1 MIYSSIEEVFKDFN
15 YLVKEC
21 SIEQLASNRPD
32 ISVIE
37 KYLSQLQSFDDMFV
51 LKFFQS
57 LIKDFGLKV
66 SNWKNEVIVH
76 KLPALVLIP
85 EVGIRVCVEK
95 NDEGLKLKGKDGVV
109 EYFQELPQNSFVLEF
124 GAKKEIEKKY
134 TATQMFKDIA
144 LKQKKYIIYA
154 AVASLSIN
162 IFALVSSIYSMQVYD
177 RVIPTAG
184 ISTLVSLSIGAFIA
198 ILLEM
203 VLKIARSSILEKA
216 NKNMDMEYSHKIFN
230 QFLKVR
236 CDNLPKSIGMLSGQ
250 LQSYASVRAFISSMS
265 IFIFIDLPFALFFL
279 SIIILIGG
287 IELGG
292 VVLVFL
298 LLSVISGMMYKNKID
313 VLTKT
318 STMSSYKK
326 LGLLV
331 ETVENAESIKSSY
344 NGWKIQNRWNKLT
357 NDSIEDDLEIKHFT
371 DISSYITAF
380 IQQISYVL
388 LVATGAY
395 IVSSSDKLTMGSI
408 IAVSILSSRVFSPFA
423 SIPSLFISWGRT
435 KMSLD
440 DLNKVFGLQV
450 DNNGKKGLH
459 PTITNADL
467 VCQDIGFA
475 YSQDSAVLKTTFL
488 KIHQGEKV
496 GILGMIGSGKSTL
509 LKILAGLYKVQQGIV
524 TLNGVDIQQIS
535 REKVA
540 HNIGYLPQNVKL
552 LSGTLRDNLT
562 LGMLGVSDEKIIE
575 MAKQSGLIQLIN
587 SLPKGLDTPIPDGS
601 ESVSSGQRQ
610 LIGLTRIMILDP
622 KIWLLDEP
630 TANIDEGTERLIL
643 KYFDEN
649 LKDKTLIIISHKQS
663 SFSIVD
669 RLIVMNQNSVILDGN
684 KDEVISKV
692 RGVA

>member
-1 MIYSSIEEVFKDFN
+1 MIYNSIEEVLKDFN

-32 ISVIE
+32 VSVVD
-37 KYLSQLQSFDDMFV
+37 KYISQLKSFDDEFV
-51 LKFFQS
+51 LRFFQS
-57 LIKDFGLKV
+57 LIKDFDLEV
-66 SNWKNEVIVH
+66 SNWKNEITVH

-85 EVGIRVCVEK
+85 SVGIRVCVEN
-95 NDEGLKLKGKDGVV
+95 NDEGLKLKGKDGVI

-124 GAKKEIEKKY
+124 KTKKHIEKKY

-198 ILLEM
+198 IFLEM
-203 VLKIARSSILEKA
+203 ILKIARSSILEKA
-216 NKNMDMEYSHKIFN
+216 NKNMDMEYSHKIFH

-236 CDNLPKSIGMLSGQ
+236 CDNLPKSIGLLSGQ

-265 IFIFIDLPFALFFL
+265 IFLFIDLPFALFFL
-279 SIIILIGG
+279 SIIVLIGG

-298 LLSVISGMMYKNKID
+298 LLSVISGMLYRHKID

-331 ETVENAESIKSSY
+331 ETVENAESIKSAY

-395 IVSSSDKLTMGSI
+395 IVSSTDKLTMGSI

-423 SIPSLFISWGRT
+423 SIPSLFISWGKT

-440 DLNKVFGLQV
+440 DLNKIFELQV
-450 DNNGKKGLH
+450 DNSGKKGLS
-459 PTITNADL
+459 PTIISADL

-475 YSQDSAVLKTTFL
+475 YTQDSALLKTTFL

-540 HNIGYLPQNVKL
+540 FNIGYLPQNVKL

-562 LGMLGVSDEKIIE
+562 LGMIGVSDEKIIE

-643 KYFDEN
+643 KYFEEN

-684 KDEVISKV
+684 KEEVIAKL
-692 RGVA
+692 RGAA